1 MKTSKQI
8 LAESLVMERRNID
21 SFAHEMSKAGVYVV
35 KPGELVSGVF
45 FRDERRYFPKVNEED
60 IVVGGYF
67 G

>member
-1 MKTSKQI
+1 MKTPKQI
-8 LAESLVMERRNID
+8 LAETLLAEGHSID
-21 SFAHEMSKAGVYVV
+21 SFAHEMGKAGVYVV

-60 IVVGGYF
+60 RVTGGYF